1 MNKKFVNTKRLSP
14 AGNEFTKTGR
24 YCQYPKNTALYYEF
38 WDEEKRRCLEGFTTA
53 EGDISITGFH
63 YFYLNYTRI
72 QRVKSTTRPDGTVHS
87 ERIEGFPAFYDTDF
101 HYFQAV
107 ETCRI
112 TGKHL
117 AVLKAR
123 RKGFSY
129 KAASMMNRNYFLV
142 RHSKNFVFASLKE
155 YLTGVDAILTKT
167 FEMMS
172 FIDDNTAWS
181 QPRSL
186 DRPMEK
192 TSGYKKRVNGQW
204 VQKGFLSSIAGI
216 SLKDDPEKVKGKAGE
231 LIFFEEAG
239 SFPELQDAWAYAM
252 PTMRQGDRTLG
263 TMIAFGCLTEN
274 NDVITADG
282 RKVSIKDLK
291 QEDGILGYSTNTG
304 VSEEP
309 IIWMQPPA
317 EKPCVR
323 LTTNTGR
330 HIECS
335 TDHPI
340 LWGRQN
346 FGSRPR
352 VKGSDKR
359 VFVKK
364 MIFKEAKDIV
374 IGDQVAVADVI
385 GRFGN
390 KVMWSPRL
398 VGLLIG
404 DGSYGFDKTPILS
417 NADPEVNEYV
427 YSNFSVVKESGYTTK
442 DGREYKETRIRK
454 ICPKLREL
462 GIYGQT
468 KENKRLPDNLFSYRD
483 EDVREMIGGLFDADG
498 YVQAREIGPCEVSL
512 SSTSKEMLLEVLHVM
527 NRWGI
532 HGRIQTIKQGL
543 SPKSTKDHYRYIIS
557 DSLSLARFKEQIHFL
572 TKRKQDRL
580 EEIAIAQKWSGR
592 KSSKEEEMQSI
603 RVERIVKVEDVGV
616 MPIYN
621 LTAGKTHTY
630 LANGIVTH
638 NTGGTS
644 GSGFECLDELFYHP
658 EAYDCLSFPN
668 EWSDSSLGTECG
680 FFVPIYHILEGF
692 IDVDGNSI
700 AEDARDFEI
709 KERNKKRQ
717 GNDPKAYDTYIAE
730 HPFSPEEA
738 TLQVSANILNQA
750 TLKEQYD
757 RTKVHNL
764 TALGVPGEL
773 VPLNGKVNFQP
784 NWELKPI
791 LKFPHRKGDDITG
804 CVIVYEKPFTQ
815 NGDVPDGL
823 YFICH
828 DPYAQDQATSSSLG
842 AAYVLKRPNKYSQ
855 PDDMI
860 VASYVG
866 RPATQDTY
874 NYTLFNLAT
883 FYNAKIGFENDRGDV
898 IGYAKRF
905 RRLNQ
910 LQPQFEML
918 QNKDLQSKTVD
929 RGFGMH
935 MTEQRKNQGMLM
947 WRDWLDCKRGRALD
961 DSYTLNVHKIY
972 DPALLQESMK
982 FNNKGNFDRVMALLV
997 GMYMMQEMYNTTVRP
1012 KVTTAHGDW
1021 FDRVYDGSFNPQ
1033 EDDIIGGE
1041 VISI

>member
-1 MNKKFVNTKRLSP
+1 MSRHFLNTKRLSP

-24 YCQYPKNTALYYEF
+24 YCSYPKNTALYYEF
-38 WDEEKRRCLEGFTTA
+38 WDEEKRRCLEGFTTT

-72 QRVKSTTRPDGTVHS
+72 QRVKSTKRPDGTVHS

-192 TSGYKKRVNGQW
+192 TSGYRKRVNGQW
-204 VQKGFLSSIAGI
+204 VQKGFLSSIAGV

-263 TMIAFGCLTEN
+263 TMIAFG
-274 NDVITADG
+274 
-282 RKVSIKDLK
+282 
-291 QEDGILGYSTNTG
+291 
-304 VSEEP
+304 
-309 IIWMQPPA
+309 
-317 EKPCVR
+317 
-323 LTTNTGR
+323 
-330 HIECS
+330 
-335 TDHPI
+335 
-340 LWGRQN
+340 
-346 FGSRPR
+346 
-352 VKGSDKR
+352 
-359 VFVKK
+359 
-364 MIFKEAKDIV
+364 
-374 IGDQVAVADVI
+374 
-385 GRFGN
+385 
-390 KVMWSPRL
+390 
-398 VGLLIG
+398 
-404 DGSYGFDKTPILS
+404 
-417 NADPEVNEYV
+417 
-427 YSNFSVVKESGYTTK
+427 
-442 DGREYKETRIRK
+442 
-454 ICPKLREL
+454 
-462 GIYGQT
+462 
-468 KENKRLPDNLFSYRD
+468 
-483 EDVREMIGGLFDADG
+483 
-498 YVQAREIGPCEVSL
+498 
-512 SSTSKEMLLEVLHVM
+512 
-527 NRWGI
+527 
-532 HGRIQTIKQGL
+532 
-543 SPKSTKDHYRYIIS
+543 
-557 DSLSLARFKEQIHFL
+557 
-572 TKRKQDRL
+572 
-580 EEIAIAQKWSGR
+580 
-592 KSSKEEEMQSI
+592 
-603 RVERIVKVEDVGV
+603 
-616 MPIYN
+616 
-621 LTAGKTHTY
+621 
-630 LANGIVTH
+630 
-638 NTGGTS
+638 TGGTS

-692 IDVDGNSI
+692 IDDDGNSI

-1021 FDRVYDGSFNPQ
+1021 FDRVYDGSFSPQ